1 MSSVNLLYFISK
13 TEKMMIQRKMREK
26 DQMITEE
33 GKQYMEI
40 SLLLLS
46 HLVWVEFLSREATTT
61 KPHD

>member
-1 MSSVNLLYFISK
+1 MSSVNLLYFFLK

-40 SLLLLS
+40 SLLL
-46 HLVWVEFLSREATTT
+46 A
-61 KPHD
+61 

>member
-40 SLLLLS
+40 SLLL
-46 HLVWVEFLSREATTT
+46 A
-61 KPHD
+61 